1 MYLDSEVDI
10 SRAHLERVLASLE
23 EPVLI
28 LGGWAV
34 YLQVVDGFRETTGRD
49 YLGSRDIDLGFS
61 MVDEDLKRAP
71 IGHAITCLEEV
82 LGFQPLSFRFMR
94 EFDNETGEPFEPEVS
109 KRMPIHRIFQMYV
122 DLMVDRVPDG
132 FKDAFGFI
140 PPDEPLLTQV
150 FDDPDSR
157 WSTSAFGKVVWMPSP
172 PVLLRMKARSFTNRT
187 RDHKRIKDLAD
198 ITALLLFSDV
208 DGMELDQEDR
218 EAFFSS
224 LQADEVEQAAS
235 ALGIGSDVVETA
247 LDVIRSL

>member
-10 SRAHLERVLASLE
+10 SRAHLERVLTSLQD
-23 EPVLI
+23 PI
-28 LGGWAV
+28 LLMGGWAV

-61 MVDEDLKRAP
+61 MKDEDLKSAP
-71 IGHAITCLEEV
+71 IGHVITSLVEEM
-82 LGFQPLSFRFMR
+82 GFQPLSFRFMWD
-94 EFDNETGEPFEPEVS
+94 FDNDTGEPLEPEVS
-109 KRMPIHRIFQMYV
+109 KNMPSHRIFQMYV

-132 FKDAFGFI
+132 FKEVFGFV

-150 FDDPDSR
+150 FDDHGSR
-157 WSTSAFGKVVWMPSP
+157 RKTPAFGRELWMPSP
-172 PVLLRMKARSFTNRT
+172 SVLLRMKARSFPNRT

-198 ITALLLFSDV
+198 ITALVLFSDV
-208 DGMELDQEDR
+208 EGMELDREDG

-224 LQADEVEQAAS
+224 LQAEEIEQAAS

-247 LDVIRSL
+247 LFSIRPV